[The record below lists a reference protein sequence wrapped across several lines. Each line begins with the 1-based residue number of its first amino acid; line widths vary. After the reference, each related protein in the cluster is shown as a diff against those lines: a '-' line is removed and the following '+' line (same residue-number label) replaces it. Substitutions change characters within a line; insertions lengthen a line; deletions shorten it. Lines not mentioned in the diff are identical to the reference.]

1 MTPFELMYSN
11 LVEYVLDKGE
21 VRSTRN
27 GETKS
32 VFATSLRFSLED
44 GTFPLLQGRQIFYK
58 GVLGELAAIFRRP
71 TTTADFAEFGCNYW
85 RDWGDSSGNINIDY
99 GNAWF
104 DFNGFDQI
112 AELKRLLKEDPHS
125 RRILINGW
133 RPDNVA
139 SLSLPC
145 CHYSYQFYVRDSGH
159 IDMLWTQRSADLM
172 VGVPSDAVFAA
183 AWLIA
188 IAKEFG
194 FKPGVVTMQFGD
206 THIYAEHYNNA
217 YKYVANTLLIQHP
230 APIYVYT
237 GPDDFTKFKPEDL
250 EVLFYKPVEILNFK
264 LKV

>member
-1 MTPFELMYSN
+1 MSPYEQMYSN
-11 LVEYVLDKGE
+11 LVSAVLEHGE
-21 VRSTRN
+21 TRQCRN

-32 VFATSLRFSLED
+32 LFATALRFSLED
-44 GTFPLLQGRQIFYK
+44 GTFPMLLGRKIFYK
-58 GVLGELAAIFRRP
+58 GVLGELAAILRKP

-104 DFNGFDQI
+104 DFDGFNQI
-112 AELKRLLKEDPHS
+112 AELKRLLKEDPTS
-125 RRILINGW
+125 RRIIINSW
-133 RPDNVA
+133 RPNNLS

-145 CHYSYQFYVRDSGH
+145 CHYSYQFYVRESGH
-159 IDMLWTQRSADLM
+159 IDMLWIQRSADLM

-194 FKPGVVTMQFGD
+194 FKPGVVTMSLGD
-206 THIYAEHYNNA
+206 THIYAEHYEGA
-217 YKYVANTLLIQHP
+217 QTYLDNTIKISQP

-237 GPDDFTKFKPEDL
+237 GPDDFTKFTPDDL
-250 EVLFYKPVEILNFK
+250 EVLFYKPVDIINFK